1 MLLESLLILCQTRII
16 RDRLRVRKVYPVIRN
31 LDYFQDNEEVS
42 AAIYEVVTLL
52 IGNEDQSNPSQIP
65 TLEPPQDQEEK
76 KGDEVEREMVSANG
90 EEESSNPL
98 DDVD

>member
-1 MLLESLLILCQTRII
+1 M
-16 RDRLRVRKVYPVIRN
+16 YPVLRN

-52 IGNEDQSNPSQIP
+52 IGNEDPSNASQIKAP
-65 TLEPPQDQEEK
+65 ESLQEVEEK
-76 KGDEVEREMVSANG
+76 KYDGMSGEVVTANG